1 MEVRLDGRVA
11 IVTGASAGLGRA
23 IAEAMAEAG
32 AAVMLEQDL
41 TIGRDARRAAFVL
54 ADPAVSGLHARI
66 ERNGGL
72 PVLVDAG
79 STNGTYVNDER
90 VTRRVLRPG
99 DRVTLGDSQLVVTGD
114 G

>member
-1 MEVRLDGRVA
+1 M
-11 IVTGASAGLGRA
+11 VTSGDQ
-23 IAEAMAEAG
+23 AG
-32 AAVMLEQDL
+32 AAVTLEHDL
-41 TIGRDARRAAFVL
+41 TIGRDARRATFVL

-99 DRVTLGDSQLVVTGD
+99 DRVTLGDSQLIVTGD